1 MLSAQPARPR
11 HARSATAE
19 SSIEFF
25 RSEIGH
31 IGGMSFSWPLCRGGP
46 VSFVCQTTIADEYS
60 PKENSGGSV
69 MTSRLALGATV
80 AATVLFAGGAA
91 SAQTHEVTKLVPGSA
106 FHGVHGLGID
116 KAGRLFAGSVA
127 GAALYEVDRD
137 NGTAKIAIPGPE
149 GMADDIAFAPDGTMA
164 WTGFL
169 TGDLYSRKGDGPIKK
184 LASGLPG
191 INSLA
196 FRKDGRLYAT
206 TVFLGDT
213 LYEIDVEGVKPP
225 RMIMEKM
232 GGLNGFEFGPDD
244 KLYGPLW
251 FKGQVARVDVD
262 KAELTVVADGFKIP
276 AAVNFDS
283 KGNLWVVDTA
293 LGQLVRVDPKTGEK
307 KMVAQLKPSLDNL
320 AIDDKDRIFVSN
332 MADNGIQEVDPET
345 GAAKQVIIGKL
356 ALPGGIGVVSDGL
369 KDTIYVADLFAY
381 RTVDGATGEVSE
393 PARMHAAGVTLE
405 YPMSATAKGDEVILS
420 SWFTGTVQVIDRKTG
435 ATRELMHDF
444 KAPHDA
450 IRLDDGS
457 ILVNELGSKSLVR
470 ASGEHGKDRTVVIGG
485 LEGPVGLVGAGK
497 GDVFLTEAFVGQVSR
512 VESNGEKTVIAKD
525 LKMPEGIAMTPG
537 GKLIVAEVGAKRLVE
552 IDPQTGKHTEIAGN
566 LPIGLPAAPGGLP
579 TNIPTG
585 VGVGATGVIYFSSDV
600 ENAIYKA
607 VKK

>member
-1 MLSAQPARPR
+1 
-11 HARSATAE
+11 
-19 SSIEFF
+19 
-25 RSEIGH
+25 
-31 IGGMSFSWPLCRGGP
+31 
-46 VSFVCQTTIADEYS
+46 
-60 PKENSGGSV
+60 
-69 MTSRLALGATV
+69 MTRRLALGATV
-80 AATVLFAGGAA
+80 AATVLFSTNVGA
-91 SAQTHEVTKLVPGSA
+91 SAQTYEVTKLVPGSA

-127 GAALYEVDRD
+127 GAALYEVDRN
-137 NGTAKIAIPGPE
+137 NGTAKIAIPAPE

-196 FRKDGRLYAT
+196 YRKDGRLYAT

-244 KLYGPLW
+244 MLYGPLW
-251 FKGQVARVDVD
+251 FKGQVAKVDVD
-262 KAELTVVADGFKIP
+262 KPELTVVADGFKIP

-293 LGQLVRVDPKTGEK
+293 LGQLVRVDPKTGAK
-307 KMVAQLKPSLDNL
+307 KVVAQLKPSLDNL

-345 GAAKQVIIGKL
+345 GAAKQLIIGKL
-356 ALPGGIGVVSDGL
+356 ALPGGIGVVSDGA
-369 KDTIYVADLFAY
+369 KDTIYVADVFAY

-393 PARMHAAGVTLE
+393 PARMHADGVTLE
-405 YPMSATAKGDEVILS
+405 YPMSATAKDDEVILS

-435 ATRELMHDF
+435 KTREMMHDF

-450 IRLDDGS
+450 IRLADGS
-457 ILVNELGSKSLVR
+457 ILVNELGSKSLIR
-470 ASGEHGKDRTVVIGG
+470 ASGEHGKDRNVLIGD
-485 LEGPVGLVGAGK
+485 LEGPVGLVGGPK
-497 GDVFLTEAFVGQVSR
+497 GDVYVTEAFAGQVSK
-512 VESNGEKTVIAKD
+512 VESNGKKTVVAKD
-525 LKMPEGIAMTPG
+525 LKMPEGIALAPD
-537 GKLIVAEVGAKRLVE
+537 GKLIVAEVGAKRIVQ
-552 IDPQTGKHTEIAGN
+552 IDPLNGNVSEIAGN
-566 LPIGLPAAPGGLP
+566 LPIGLVGAPGGLP

-585 VGVGATGVIYFSSDV
+585 VGVGASGTIYFSSDI
-600 ENAIYKA
+600 ENAIYK
-607 VKK
+607 VTKK

>member
-1 MLSAQPARPR
+1 MR
-11 HARSATAE
+11 
-19 SSIEFF
+19 
-25 RSEIGH
+25 
-31 IGGMSFSWPLCRGGP
+31 
-46 VSFVCQTTIADEYS
+46 
-60 PKENSGGSV
+60 N
-69 MTSRLALGATV
+69 RLALCATV
-80 AATVLFAGGAA
+80 AATVLVGTGAY
-91 SAQTHEVTKLVPGSA
+91 AQTYEVTKLVPGSA

-116 KAGRLFAGSVA
+116 KTGRLFAGSVA
-127 GAALYEVDRD
+127 GAALYEVDRG
-137 NGTAKIAIPGPE
+137 NGTAKIAIPSPE

-196 FRKDGRLYAT
+196 YRKDGRLYAT

-244 KLYGPLW
+244 MLYGPLW
-251 FKGQVARVDVD
+251 FKGQVAKVDVD
-262 KAELTVVADGFKIP
+262 KAELTVVADGFKVP

-293 LGQLVRVDPKTGEK
+293 VGQLIKVDPKTGDK

-332 MADNGIQEVDPET
+332 MADNGIQEVDAET
-345 GAAKQVIIGKL
+345 GAAKQIIIGKL
-356 ALPGGIGVVSDGL
+356 ALPGGIGVVSDGD
-369 KDTIYVADLFAY
+369 KDTIYVADVFAY

-393 PARMHAAGVTLE
+393 PARMHAAGGTLE
-405 YPMSATAKGDEVILS
+405 YPMSATAKGDDVILS

-435 ATRELMHDF
+435 ATREMMHGF

-450 IRLDDGS
+450 IRLGDGS
-457 ILVNELGSKSLVR
+457 YLVNELGTKSLVR
-470 ASGEHGKDRTVVIGG
+470 VNGEHGEVRTPIIGG
-485 LEGPVGLVGAGK
+485 LEGPVGMVAASNSA
-497 GDVFLTEAFVGQVSR
+497 VYITEAFSGQVSKA
-512 VESNGEKTVIAKD
+512 ETNGYRTVIAKD
-525 LKMPEGIAMTPG
+525 LKMPEGIALMPD
-537 GKLIVAEVGAKRLVE
+537 GKIVVAEVGAKRIIQ
-552 IDPQTGKHTEIAGN
+552 IDPANGNVTEIAGN
-566 LPIGLPAAPGGLP
+566 LPIGLAGAPGGLP

-585 VGVGATGVIYFSSDV
+585 IGVGASGTIYFSSDI
-600 ENAIYKA
+600 ENAIYKV

>member
-1 MLSAQPARPR
+1 
-11 HARSATAE
+11 
-19 SSIEFF
+19 
-25 RSEIGH
+25 
-31 IGGMSFSWPLCRGGP
+31 
-46 VSFVCQTTIADEYS
+46 
-60 PKENSGGSV
+60 
-69 MTSRLALGATV
+69 
-80 AATVLFAGGAA
+80 VLFSTVVGAA
-91 SAQTHEVTKLVPGSA
+91 AQTYEVTKLVPGSA

-116 KAGRLFAGSVA
+116 KAGRMFAGSVA
-127 GAALYEVDRD
+127 GATLYEVDLD
-137 NGTAKIAIPGPE
+137 KGTAKIAIPTPE

-196 FRKDGRLYAT
+196 YRKDGRLYAT

-213 LYEIDVEGVKPP
+213 LYEIDVDGVKPP
-225 RMIMEKM
+225 RMIMDKM
-232 GGLNGFEFGPDD
+232 GGLNGFEFGADD
-244 KLYGPLW
+244 MLYGPLW
-251 FKGQVARVDVD
+251 FKGQVAKVDVD
-262 KAELTVVADGFKIP
+262 KAELTVVADGFKTP

-283 KGNLWVVDTA
+283 KGNLWVVDAA

-332 MADNGIQEVDPET
+332 MADNGIQQVDPET
-345 GAAKQVIIGKL
+345 GAAKQIIIGKL
-356 ALPGGIGVVSDGL
+356 ALPGGIAVVSDET

-435 ATRELMHDF
+435 ATREMLHGF
-444 KAPHDA
+444 KSPHDA
-450 IRLDDGS
+450 IRVADGS
-457 ILVNELGSKSLVR
+457 LLVSEFGSKSLVR
-470 ASGEHGKDRTVVIGG
+470 ANGEHGKDRTALIGG
-485 LEGPVGLVGAGK
+485 LQGPVGLVGGPE
-497 GDVFLTEAFVGQVSR
+497 GEVYVTEALSGQISK

-525 LKMPEGIAMTPG
+525 LKMPEGIALTPS
-537 GKLIVAEVGAKRLVE
+537 GKLIVAEVGARRIVE
-552 IDPQTGKHTEIAGN
+552 IDPQTGNVSEIAAN
-566 LPIGLPAAPGGLP
+566 LPIGLPATPGGLP

-585 VGVGATGVIYFSSDV
+585 VGVGASGVIYFSSDI
-600 ENAIYKA
+600 ENALYKIA
-607 VKK
+607 KK

>member
-1 MLSAQPARPR
+1 
-11 HARSATAE
+11 
-19 SSIEFF
+19 
-25 RSEIGH
+25 
-31 IGGMSFSWPLCRGGP
+31 
-46 VSFVCQTTIADEYS
+46 
-60 PKENSGGSV
+60 
-69 MTSRLALGATV
+69 MTSRLACSATV
-80 AATVLFAGGAA
+80 AAIILTATIVGA
-91 SAQTHEVTKLVPGSA
+91 SAQTYEVTKLVPGSA

-116 KAGRLFAGSVA
+116 KSGRLFAGSVA
-127 GAALYEVDRD
+127 GAAMYEVDRA
-137 NGTAKIAIPGPE
+137 NGTAKIAIPSPV

-196 FRKDGRLYAT
+196 YRKDGRLYAT

-213 LYEIDVEGVKPP
+213 LYEIDVDGVKPP
-225 RMIMEKM
+225 RQIMEKM

-244 KLYGPLW
+244 MLYGPLW
-251 FKGQVARVDVD
+251 FKGQVAKVDVD

-293 LGQLVRVDPKTGEK
+293 LGQLVRVDPKSGAK
-307 KMVAQLKPSLDNL
+307 KVVAQLKPSLDNL
-320 AIDDKDRIFVSN
+320 AIDDKDHIYVSN

-356 ALPGGIGVVSDGL
+356 ALPGGIGVVSDGD
-369 KDTIYVADLFAY
+369 KDTIYVADVFAY

-393 PARMHAAGVTLE
+393 PARMHADGVTLE
-405 YPMSATAKGDEVILS
+405 YPMSATAKGDDVLLS

-435 ATRELMHDF
+435 KTSEMLHGF

-450 IRLDDGS
+450 VKLSDGS
-457 ILVNELGSKSLVR
+457 ILVAELGSKSLLRV
-470 ASGEHGKDRTVVIGG
+470 SGEHGKDRHVVIGG
-485 LEGPVGLVGAGK
+485 LEGPVGMIAGP
-497 GDVFLTEAFVGQVSR
+497 GDTVYVTEAFSGQVSKI
-512 VESNGEKTVIAKD
+512 ESNGEKSVVAKD
-525 LKMPEGIAMTPG
+525 LKMPEGIALAPDGM
-537 GKLIVAEVGAKRLVE
+537 LVVAEVGAKRIVQ
-552 IDPQTGKHTEIAGN
+552 IDPAKGTVTEIAAN
-566 LPIGLPAAPGGLP
+566 LPIGLPGTPGGLP

-585 VGVGATGVIYFSSDV
+585 VGVGASGTIYFSSDI
-600 ENAIYKA
+600 ENAIYKIT
-607 VKK
+607 KK